1 MKIQKPISFRAM
13 KLSHAIK
20 LLKNLYTQEKIKIKG
35 TNNVL
40 VYNKHSFDFKK
51 SPDQILRPTGLI

>member
-1 MKIQKPISFRAM
+1 M

>member
-1 MKIQKPISFRAM
+1 M

-20 LLKNLYTQEKIKIKG
+20 LLKNLYTQEKKIKR